1 MKNANTVIIVAAIAV
16 IILFTI
22 GVGIGESLN
31 NKFARIERVEEIL
44 DETARHCGYISLG
57 VIDGTTISRK
67 NGYMYDGPGIR
78 AELFKRFGLEVPENY
93 WTFELG
99 EKEGIHLIRFVV
111 YKGEQREPVT
121 EQEVDRV
128 YIYGVY

>member
-1 MKNANTVIIVAAIAV
+1 MKNPNTVIIVAAIAV

-22 GVGIGESLN
+22 GVSIGESLN
-31 NKFARIERVEEIL
+31 NKFARIERVEDIL
-44 DETARHCGYISLG
+44 DETARQCGYISLG
-57 VIDGTTISRK
+57 VIDGTAISKK
-67 NGYMYDGPGIR
+67 NGYTYDGPGIR

-93 WTFELG
+93 WAFELG

-111 YKGEQREPVT
+111 YKGEQQEPVT
-121 EQEVDRV
+121 EQEVDRI